1 MIRHS
6 VIFRFRPQLSLPEQ
20 KEFFESAWQLAR
32 IPGVQNFDILA
43 QTSPKNNFDYGI
55 VMAFDTPELYE
66 QYTNHP
72 DHVSFV
78 ENVWLKAIGDFL
90 EIDYQPLQRP

>member
-6 VIFRFRPQLSLPEQ
+6 VIFRFKPQLTAAE
-20 KEFFESAWQLAR
+20 KGEFFESAWTLAT
-32 IPGVQNFDILA
+32 IPGVRDFAILA

-55 VMAFDTPELYE
+55 VMAFDTAETYE
-66 QYTNHP
+66 RYTNHP

-78 ENVWLKAIGDFL
+78 ENVWLKAVEDFL